1 MQKSDFKLI
10 PHGTPELRRRSE
22 KSVKMDERKKIY
34 ADDEVFAQ
42 IKDKSRMAY
51 VKSWKDFKNFNI
63 DFEFEDGH
71 PEEEAIIVFFK
82 HLRLEKKMATSS
94 IWTHYYYINSVMK
107 RKYGWKLQTLPRII
121 MTMKGFD
128 ENQKTRKTTLKLKL

>member
-1 MQKSDFKLI
+1 
-10 PHGTPELRRRSE
+10 
-22 KSVKMDERKKIY
+22 MDERKKIN

-42 IKDKSRMAY
+42 IKDKSRKVY

-71 PEEEAIIVFFK
+71 PEEEAIIVYFK
-82 HLRLEKKMATSS
+82 HLRLEKKMARSS

-107 RKYGWKLQTLPRII
+107 RKYSSKLQTLPRIT
-121 MTMKGFD
+121 MTMKGF
-128 ENQKTRKTTLKLKL
+128 EEGIKHKAAIFEEGVTYLM

>member
-1 MQKSDFKLI
+1 MLSPGRILKTSISILK
-10 PHGTPELRRRSE
+10 
-22 KSVKMDERKKIY
+22 
-34 ADDEVFAQ
+34 
-42 IKDKSRMAY
+42 
-51 VKSWKDFKNFNI
+51 
-63 DFEFEDGH
+63 FEDGH

-107 RKYGWKLQTLPRII
+107 RKYGSKLQTLSRIT

-128 ENQKTRKTTLKLKL
+128 EGIKHKAAIFEEEVSDLICR